1 MHLFEIVGPVEIP
14 CDTGKAGRAIAF
26 DKLAHFWAKSK
37 NIAGRRGC
45 YVFAVRAGKG
55 YTPVYVGRATRSFHP
70 ECFTYHKLNYYH
82 RCLIDYSRGTPV
94 MFFVVSPRAR
104 GRANASVIGEVEKYL
119 IALAETANP
128 NLSNVQGRTKEWW
141 GIRGVVRGGKG
152 KPSIDVREFR
162 RLMKT

>member
-1 MHLFEIVGPVEIP
+1 
-14 CDTGKAGRAIAF
+14 
-26 DKLAHFWAKSK
+26 
-37 NIAGRRGC
+37 
-45 YVFAVRAGKG
+45 
-55 YTPVYVGRATRSFHP
+55 
-70 ECFTYHKLNYYH
+70 
-82 RCLIDYSRGTPV
+82 